1 MCGRFSLTA
10 PLEEIIK
17 LFNIVNGDELD
28 YEISYNI
35 APSQNIF
42 SIVSDGENNRG
53 GFLRWGLVPSWAE
66 NPSIGYKMINARSE
80 TIDEKASFK
89 NLLKRRRCLIVAD
102 GFYEWKKDDQ
112 GNKRPFRIVHKD
124 NKLFAFAG
132 LWDRW
137 EKEGTVL
144 YTCTIITTKPNEIMK
159 DIHDRM
165 PVILPEEAQKIW
177 LDRSIQDTNQLKQ
190 LLIPYAAEEMIVY
203 EVSPIVNS
211 PKNNQ
216 MECIQSLE

>member
-10 PLEEIIK
+10 PIEEIIEF
-17 LFNIVNGDELD
+17 FNIVNGEELN

-35 APSQNIF
+35 APSHNVL

-53 GFLRWGLVPSWAE
+53 GYLQWGLVPSWADH
-66 NPSIGYKMINARSE
+66 PSIGYKMINARAE
-80 TIDEKASFK
+80 TIEEKASFK
-89 NLLKRRRCLIVAD
+89 SLLKRRRCLIVAD
-102 GFYEWKKDDQ
+102 GFYEWKKDEQ
-112 GNKRPFRIVHKD
+112 GNKRPFRMTRKE
-124 NKLFAFAG
+124 KQLLAFAG

-144 YTCTIITTKPNEIMK
+144 HTCTIITTKPNTIMM

-165 PVILPEEAQKIW
+165 PVILSEEAQKIW
-177 LDRSIQDTNQLKQ
+177 LDRTIQDTGRLKQ
-190 LLIPYAAEEMIVY
+190 LLIPYPPEDMLAY

-216 MECIQSLE
+216 VECIQSLA